1 VRRAWRRFRHHPPA
15 LVGLG
20 IIVVFLLLA
29 VFAPLISPYDPVA
42 QDLSS
47 AVQSPSSA
55 HWFGTDQLGRDIATR
70 LMYGTRI
77 SLLIGVL
84 AVLIGLV
91 IGVPLGMVAGYY
103 GGWADLAIS
112 RAADMM
118 FAFTSILLALTLVAV
133 LGVSLQNVIVAVGI
147 SVVPVIIRL
156 VRSSVLSLREEPYV
170 EAARALGAS
179 DLRIITRHVFRN
191 ALTPVLVHGT
201 LSIGVS
207 ILLAAGLGF
216 LGLGVQSPTPEWGTM
231 LGEGRQFIFNAPHMT
246 TFPGITIFLAI
257 LAFNLLGDGLRD
269 ALDPRMRTTGGP
281 AG

>member
-1 VRRAWRRFRHHPPA
+1 MTAWRRFRHHPPA
-15 LVGLG
+15 MIGLG
-20 IIVVFLLLA
+20 IILTFVVLA
-29 VFAPLISPYDPVA
+29 VLAPVISPYDPNA
-42 QDLSS
+42 QDLAASI
-47 AVQSPSSA
+47 QGPSGS
-55 HWFGTDQLGRDIATR
+55 HWLGTDQLGRDMATR

-77 SLLIGVL
+77 SLTIGVV
-84 AVLIGLV
+84 AVAIGMV
-91 IGVPLGMVAGYY
+91 IGVPMGMLAGYF

-112 RAADMM
+112 RFADMM

-133 LGVSLQNVIVAVGI
+133 LGVSLQNVIIAVGI

-179 DLRIITRHVFRN
+179 NLRIITRHVFRN
-191 ALTPVLVHGT
+191 SLTPVLVHGT

-216 LGLGVQSPTPEWGTM
+216 LGLGVQSPTAEWGTM
-231 LGEGRQFIFNAPHMT
+231 LGEGRQFIFSAPHLT
-246 TFPGITIFLAI
+246 TFPGVAIFLAI

-269 ALDPRMRTTGGP
+269 ALDPRLRTIDAP

>member
-1 VRRAWRRFRHHPPA
+1 MTAWRRFRHHTPA
-15 LVGLG
+15 MIGLG
-20 IIVVFLLLA
+20 IIVTFVLLA
-29 VFAPLISPYDPVA
+29 TFASVISPYDPNA
-42 QDLSS
+42 QDL
-47 AVQSPSSA
+47 AVSIQGPSGS
-55 HWFGTDQLGRDIATR
+55 HWLGTDQLGRDMATR

-77 SLLIGVL
+77 SLLIGVV
-84 AVLIGLV
+84 AVAIGLV
-91 IGVPLGMVAGYY
+91 IGVPLGMIAGYY

-112 RAADMM
+112 RFADMM

-133 LGVSLQNVIVAVGI
+133 LGVSLQNVIIAVGI

-179 DLRIITRHVFRN
+179 NLRIITRHVFRN
-191 ALTPVLVHGT
+191 SLTPVLVHGT

-216 LGLGVQSPTPEWGTM
+216 LGLGVQSPTAEWGTM
-231 LGEGRQFIFNAPHMT
+231 LGEGRQFIFSAPHLT

-269 ALDPRMRTTGGP
+269 ALDPRLRTVDAP

>member
-1 VRRAWRRFRHHPPA
+1 MRAWRRFRHHPPA

-20 IIVVFLLLA
+20 IVLMFVFLA
-29 VFAPLISPYDPVA
+29 AFAPLISPYDPVA
-42 QDLSS
+42 QDLAS
-47 AVQSPSSA
+47 AVEGPSA
-55 HWFGTDQLGRDIATR
+55 EHWFGTDQLGRDIATR

-84 AVLIGLV
+84 AVAIGLV
-91 IGVPLGMVAGYY
+91 IGVPLGMIAGYY

-170 EAARALGAS
+170 EAARVLGAS
-179 DLRIITRHVFRN
+179 DFRIITAHVFRN

-269 ALDPRMRTTGGP
+269 ALDPRMRAAGRPGG
-281 AG
+281 

>member
-1 VRRAWRRFRHHPPA
+1 MRAWRRFRHHPPA
-15 LVGLG
+15 LIGLG
-20 IIVVFLLLA
+20 IILTFVVLA
-29 VFAPLISPYDPVA
+29 TAAPVISPYDPNA
-42 QDLSS
+42 QDIAAAIEGPS
-47 AVQSPSSA
+47 AS
-55 HWFGTDQLGRDIATR
+55 HWLGTDQLGRDIATR
-70 LMYGTRI
+70 LMYGARI

-84 AVLIGLV
+84 AVGIGLL
-91 IGVPLGMVAGYY
+91 IGVPLGMIAGYY

-112 RAADMM
+112 RFADMM

-133 LGVSLQNVIVAVGI
+133 LGVSLQNVIIAVGI

-179 DLRIITRHVFRN
+179 NLRIITRHVFRN
-191 ALTPVLVHGT
+191 SLTPVLVHGT

-216 LGLGVQSPTPEWGTM
+216 LGLGVQSPTAEWGTM
-231 LGEGRQFIFNAPHMT
+231 LGEGRQFIFSAPHLT
-246 TFPGITIFLAI
+246 TFPGIAIFLAI

-269 ALDPRMRTTGGP
+269 ALDPRMRSVDRP

>member
-1 VRRAWRRFRHHPPA
+1 MRAWRRFRHHPPA
-15 LVGLG
+15 LVGLS
-20 IIVVFLLLA
+20 IILTFVLLA
-29 VFAPLISPYDPVA
+29 IFAPLISPYDPVA

-47 AVQSPSSA
+47 AVQSPSA
-55 HWFGTDQLGRDIATR
+55 EHWFGTDQLGRDIATR

-84 AVLIGLV
+84 AVAIGLV
-91 IGVPLGMVAGYY
+91 IGVPLGMIAGYY

-133 LGVSLQNVIVAVGI
+133 LGVSLQNVIIAVGI

-156 VRSSVLSLREEPYV
+156 VRSSVLTLREEPYV

-231 LGEGRQFIFNAPHMT
+231 LGEGRQYIFNAPHMT
-246 TFPGITIFLAI
+246 TFPGVTIFLAI

-281 AG
+281 AA

>member
-1 VRRAWRRFRHHPPA
+1 MRAWRRFRHHPPA
-15 LVGLG
+15 LIGLG
-20 IIVVFLLLA
+20 IIVTFVVLA
-29 VFAPLISPYDPVA
+29 ILAPVISPYDPNQQNLVEA
-42 QDLSS
+42 IEGPS
-47 AVQSPSSA
+47 AE
-55 HWFGTDQLGRDIATR
+55 HWLGTDQLGRDIATR
-70 LMYGTRI
+70 LMYGGRI
-77 SLLIGVL
+77 SLMIGVL

-91 IGVPLGMVAGYY
+91 VGVPLGMIAGYY

-112 RAADMM
+112 RFADMM

-133 LGVSLQNVIVAVGI
+133 LGVSLQNVIIAVGI
-147 SVVPVIIRL
+147 SVIPVIIRL
-156 VRSSVLSLREEPYV
+156 VRSSVLSLREEPFV

-191 ALTPVLVHGT
+191 SLTPVLVHGT

-216 LGLGVQSPTPEWGTM
+216 LGLGVQSPTAEWGTM
-231 LGEGRQFIFNAPHMT
+231 LGEGRQFIFSAPHLT
-246 TFPGITIFLAI
+246 TFPGIAIFLAI

-269 ALDPRMRTTGGP
+269 ALDPRMRTVDQP

>member
-1 VRRAWRRFRHHPPA
+1 MRAWRRFRHHTPA
-15 LVGLG
+15 MIGLG
-20 IIVVFLLLA
+20 IIVTFAVLA
-29 VFAPLISPYDPVA
+29 VLAPVISPYDPND
-42 QDLSS
+42 QDL
-47 AVQSPSSA
+47 AAAIQGPSGS
-55 HWFGTDQLGRDIATR
+55 HWLGTDQLGRDIATR
-70 LMYGTRI
+70 LMYGARI
-77 SLLIGVL
+77 SLMIGVL

-91 IGVPLGMVAGYY
+91 IGVPLGMIAGYY
-103 GGWADLAIS
+103 GGWSDLAIS
-112 RAADMM
+112 RFSDMM

-147 SVVPVIIRL
+147 SVIPVIIRL

-179 DLRIITRHVFRN
+179 NLRIITRHVFRN
-191 ALTPVLVHGT
+191 SLTPVLVHAT
-201 LSIGVS
+201 LSIGVC

-216 LGLGVQSPTPEWGTM
+216 LGLGVQSPTAEWGTM
-231 LGEGRQFIFNAPHMT
+231 LGEGRQFIFSAPHLT

-269 ALDPRMRTTGGP
+269 ALDPRLRTIDAP

>member
-1 VRRAWRRFRHHPPA
+1 MKAWRRFRHHPPA
-15 LVGLG
+15 MIGLT
-20 IIVVFLLLA
+20 IVVIFVALA
-29 VFAPLISPYDPVA
+29 ILAPVISPYDPNA
-42 QDLSS
+42 QDLAASIKG
-47 AVQSPSSA
+47 PSGS
-55 HWFGTDQLGRDIATR
+55 HWLGTDQLGRDVATR
-70 LMYGTRI
+70 LMYGARI

-84 AVLIGLV
+84 AVGIGLV
-91 IGVPLGMVAGYY
+91 IGVPLGMIAGYY

-112 RAADMM
+112 RFADMM

-133 LGVSLQNVIVAVGI
+133 LGVSLENVIIAVGI

-179 DLRIITRHVFRN
+179 NLRIITRHVFRN
-191 ALTPVLVHGT
+191 SLTPVLVHGT

-216 LGLGVQSPTPEWGTM
+216 LGLGVQSPTAEWGTM
-231 LGEGRQFIFNAPHMT
+231 LGEGRQFIFSAPHLT
-246 TFPGITIFLAI
+246 TFPGIAIFLAI

-269 ALDPRMRTTGGP
+269 ALDPRLRTVDGP

>member
-1 VRRAWRRFRHHPPA
+1 MRAWRRFRHHPPA

-20 IIVVFLLLA
+20 IILTFIALA
-29 VFAPLISPYDPVA
+29 IAAPVISPYDPVA

-47 AVQSPSSA
+47 AIQPPSA
-55 HWFGTDQLGRDIATR
+55 EHWFGTDQLGRDIATR

-84 AVLIGLV
+84 AVTIGLV
-91 IGVPLGMVAGYY
+91 VGVPLGVLAGYY
-103 GGWADLAIS
+103 GGWVDLGIS
-112 RAADMM
+112 RIADMM

-133 LGVSLQNVIVAVGI
+133 LGISLQNVIIAVGI

-170 EAARALGAS
+170 EAARTLGAS
-179 DLRIITRHVFRN
+179 DLRIIIRHILRN

-231 LGEGRQFIFNAPHMT
+231 LGEGRQFIFNAPHLT
-246 TFPGITIFLAI
+246 TFPGVTIFLAI

-269 ALDPRMRTTGGP
+269 ALDPRMRTVGRP

>member
-1 VRRAWRRFRHHPPA
+1 MRAWRRFRHHPPA
-15 LVGLG
+15 LIGLG
-20 IIVVFLLLA
+20 IILTFVVLA
-29 VFAPLISPYDPVA
+29 ALAPVISPYDPNA
-42 QDLSS
+42 QNLADSI
-47 AVQSPSSA
+47 QGPSGE
-55 HWFGTDQLGRDIATR
+55 HWLGTDQLGRDIATR
-70 LMYGTRI
+70 LMYGARI

-84 AVLIGLV
+84 AVGIGLV
-91 IGVPLGMVAGYY
+91 IGVPLGMIAGYY

-112 RAADMM
+112 RFADMM

-133 LGVSLQNVIVAVGI
+133 LGVSLQNVIIAVGI
-147 SVVPVIIRL
+147 SVIPVIIRL

-179 DLRIITRHVFRN
+179 NLRIITRHVFRN
-191 ALTPVLVHGT
+191 SLTPVLVHGT

-216 LGLGVQSPTPEWGTM
+216 LGLGVQSPTAEWGTM
-231 LGEGRQFIFNAPHMT
+231 LGEGRQFIFSAPHLT
-246 TFPGITIFLAI
+246 TFPGIAIFLAI

-269 ALDPRMRTTGGP
+269 ALDPRMRTVDGP

>member
-1 VRRAWRRFRHHPPA
+1 MRAWRRFRHHPPA
-15 LVGLG
+15 MIGLG
-20 IIVVFLLLA
+20 IILAFVVLA
-29 VFAPLISPYDPVA
+29 ILAPVISPYDPNA
-42 QDLSS
+42 QNLRD
-47 AVQSPSSA
+47 AIQGPSGS
-55 HWFGTDQLGRDIATR
+55 HWLGTDQLGRDVATR
-70 LMYGTRI
+70 LMYGARI
-77 SLLIGVL
+77 SLMIGVL

-112 RAADMM
+112 RFADMM

-147 SVVPVIIRL
+147 SVIPVIIRL

-179 DLRIITRHVFRN
+179 NLRIITRHVFRN
-191 ALTPVLVHGT
+191 SLTPVLVHGT

-216 LGLGVQSPTPEWGTM
+216 LGLGVQSPTAEWGTM
-231 LGEGRQFIFNAPHMT
+231 LGEGRQFIFSAPHLT
-246 TFPGITIFLAI
+246 TFPGIAIFLAI

-269 ALDPRMRTTGGP
+269 ALDPRMRSVDRP

>member
-1 VRRAWRRFRHHPPA
+1 MRAWSRFRHHTPA
-15 LVGLG
+15 MIGLG
-20 IIVVFLLLA
+20 IIVTFVVLA
-29 VFAPLISPYDPVA
+29 IFAPLISPFDPNAQNLSVA
-42 QDLSS
+42 IQGPS
-47 AVQSPSSA
+47 AE
-55 HWFGTDQLGRDIATR
+55 HWLGTDQLGRDIATR
-70 LMYGTRI
+70 LMYGARI

-84 AVLIGLV
+84 AVSIGLV
-91 IGVPLGMVAGYY
+91 IGVPLGMIAGYY

-112 RAADMM
+112 RFADMM

-133 LGVSLQNVIVAVGI
+133 LGVSLQNVIIAVGI
-147 SVVPVIIRL
+147 SVIPVIIRL

-179 DLRIITRHVFRN
+179 NLRIITRHVFRN
-191 ALTPVLVHGT
+191 SLTPVLVHGT

-216 LGLGVQSPTPEWGTM
+216 LGLGVQSPTAEWGTM
-231 LGEGRQFIFNAPHMT
+231 LGEGRQFIFSAPHLT
-246 TFPGITIFLAI
+246 TFPGIAIFLAI

-269 ALDPRMRTTGGP
+269 ALDPRMRTVDGP

>member
-1 VRRAWRRFRHHPPA
+1 MRAWRRFRHHPPA
-15 LVGLG
+15 MIGLG
-20 IIVVFLLLA
+20 IILTFVLLA
-29 VFAPLISPYDPVA
+29 VLAPVISPYDPNA
-42 QDLSS
+42 QDLASS
-47 AVQSPSSA
+47 IQGPSAS
-55 HWFGTDQLGRDIATR
+55 HWLGTDQLGRDIATR

-91 IGVPLGMVAGYY
+91 IGVPLGMIAGYY

-112 RAADMM
+112 RFADMM

-133 LGVSLQNVIVAVGI
+133 LGVSLQNVIIAVGI
-147 SVVPVIIRL
+147 SVIPVIIRL

-179 DLRIITRHVFRN
+179 NLRIITRHVFRN
-191 ALTPVLVHGT
+191 SLTPVLVHGT

-216 LGLGVQSPTPEWGTM
+216 LGLGVQSPTAEWGTM
-231 LGEGRQFIFNAPHMT
+231 LGEGRQFIFSAPHLT
-246 TFPGITIFLAI
+246 TFPGIAIFLAI

-269 ALDPRMRTTGGP
+269 ALDPRMRTVDGP

>member
-1 VRRAWRRFRHHPPA
+1 MKAWRRFRHHPPA
-15 LVGLG
+15 MIGLT
-20 IIVVFLLLA
+20 IVVIFVALA
-29 VFAPLISPYDPVA
+29 ILAPVISPYDPNA
-42 QDLSS
+42 QDLAASIKG
-47 AVQSPSSA
+47 PSGS
-55 HWFGTDQLGRDIATR
+55 HWLGTDQLGRDVATR
-70 LMYGTRI
+70 LMYGARI

-84 AVLIGLV
+84 AVGIGLV
-91 IGVPLGMVAGYY
+91 IGVPLGMIAGYY

-112 RAADMM
+112 RFADMM

-133 LGVSLQNVIVAVGI
+133 LGVSLENVIIAVGI

-179 DLRIITRHVFRN
+179 NLRIITRHVFRN
-191 ALTPVLVHGT
+191 SLTPVLVHGT
-201 LSIGVS
+201 RSIGVS

-216 LGLGVQSPTPEWGTM
+216 LGLGVQSPTAEWGTM
-231 LGEGRQFIFNAPHMT
+231 LGEGRQFIFSAPHLT
-246 TFPGITIFLAI
+246 TFPGIAIFLAI

-269 ALDPRMRTTGGP
+269 ALDPRLRTVDGP

>member
-1 VRRAWRRFRHHPPA
+1 MTAWRRFRHHTPGM
-15 LVGLG
+15 VGLG
-20 IIVVFLLLA
+20 IILVFLLLA
-29 VFAPLISPYDPVA
+29 VLAPLISPYDPNA
-42 QDLSS
+42 QDLASS
-47 AVQSPSSA
+47 IRGPSGS
-55 HWFGTDQLGRDIATR
+55 HWLGTDQLGRDMATR

-77 SLLIGVL
+77 SLLIGVV
-84 AVLIGLV
+84 AVAIGLV
-91 IGVPLGMVAGYY
+91 IGVPLGMIAGYY

-112 RAADMM
+112 RFADML

-133 LGVSLQNVIVAVGI
+133 LGVSLQNVIIAVGI

-179 DLRIITRHVFRN
+179 NLRIITRHVFRN
-191 ALTPVLVHGT
+191 SLTPVLVHGT

-216 LGLGVQSPTPEWGTM
+216 LGLGVQSPTAEWGTM
-231 LGEGRQFIFNAPHMT
+231 LGEGRQFIFSAPHLT
-246 TFPGITIFLAI
+246 TFPGIAIFLAI

-269 ALDPRMRTTGGP
+269 ALDPRLRTIDAP

>member
-1 VRRAWRRFRHHPPA
+1 MRAWRRFRHHPPA
-15 LVGLG
+15 LIGLG
-20 IIVVFLLLA
+20 IILTFVVLA
-29 VFAPLISPYDPVA
+29 IAAPVISPYDPNA
-42 QDLSS
+42 QDIAAAIDGPS
-47 AVQSPSSA
+47 AS
-55 HWFGTDQLGRDIATR
+55 HWLGTDQLGRDIATR
-70 LMYGTRI
+70 LMYGARI

-84 AVLIGLV
+84 AVGIGLLF
-91 IGVPLGMVAGYY
+91 GVPLGMIAGYY

-112 RAADMM
+112 RFADMM

-133 LGVSLQNVIVAVGI
+133 LGVSLQNVIIAVGI

-179 DLRIITRHVFRN
+179 NLRIITRHVFRN
-191 ALTPVLVHGT
+191 SLTPVLVHGT

-216 LGLGVQSPTPEWGTM
+216 LGLGVQSPTAEWGTM
-231 LGEGRQFIFNAPHMT
+231 LGEGRQFIFSAPHMT
-246 TFPGITIFLAI
+246 TFPGIAIFLAI

-269 ALDPRMRTTGGP
+269 ALDPRMRTVDRP
-281 AG
+281 AA

>member
-1 VRRAWRRFRHHPPA
+1 MRAWRRFRHHPPA
-15 LVGLG
+15 MIGLG
-20 IIVVFLLLA
+20 IIVTFVLLA
-29 VFAPLISPYDPVA
+29 ILAPLISPYDPNQQNLVEA
-42 QDLSS
+42 IEGPS
-47 AVQSPSSA
+47 AE
-55 HWFGTDQLGRDIATR
+55 HWLGTDQLGRDIATR
-70 LMYGTRI
+70 LMYGGRI
-77 SLLIGVL
+77 SLMIGVL

-91 IGVPLGMVAGYY
+91 VGVPLGMIAGYY

-112 RAADMM
+112 RFADMM

-133 LGVSLQNVIVAVGI
+133 LGVSLQNVIIAVGI
-147 SVVPVIIRL
+147 SVIPVIIRL
-156 VRSSVLSLREEPYV
+156 VRSSVLSLREEPFV

-191 ALTPVLVHGT
+191 SLTPVLVHGT

-216 LGLGVQSPTPEWGTM
+216 LGLGVQSPTAEWGTM
-231 LGEGRQFIFNAPHMT
+231 LGEGRQFIFSAPHLT
-246 TFPGITIFLAI
+246 TFPGIAIFLAI

-269 ALDPRMRTTGGP
+269 ALDPRMRTIDQP

>member
-1 VRRAWRRFRHHPPA
+1 MTAWRRFRHHTPG

-20 IIVVFLLLA
+20 IILIFIILA
-29 VFAPLISPYDPVA
+29 TLAPLLSPYDPNA
-42 QDLSS
+42 QDLASS
-47 AVQSPSSA
+47 IKGPSGS
-55 HWFGTDQLGRDIATR
+55 HWLGTDQLGRDMATR
-70 LMYGTRI
+70 LMYGARI
-77 SLLIGVL
+77 SLLIGVV
-84 AVLIGLV
+84 AVAIGLV
-91 IGVPLGMVAGYY
+91 IGVPLGMIAGYF

-112 RAADMM
+112 RFADMM

-133 LGVSLQNVIVAVGI
+133 LGVSLQNVIIAVGI

-179 DLRIITRHVFRN
+179 NLRIITRHVLRN
-191 ALTPVLVHGT
+191 SLTPVLVHGT

-216 LGLGVQSPTPEWGTM
+216 LGLGVQSPTAEWGTM
-231 LGEGRQFIFNAPHMT
+231 LGEGRQFIFSAPHLT
-246 TFPGITIFLAI
+246 TFPGVAIFLAI

-269 ALDPRMRTTGGP
+269 ALDPRLRTVEGP

>member
-1 VRRAWRRFRHHPPA
+1 MRAWRRFRHHPPA
-15 LVGLG
+15 LIGLG
-20 IIVVFLLLA
+20 IIMTFLVLA
-29 VFAPLISPYDPVA
+29 LFAPIISPYDPVQ

-47 AVQSPSSA
+47 AIQPPSGE

-84 AVLIGLV
+84 AVAIGLA
-91 IGVPLGMVAGYY
+91 IGLPLGMVAGYY
-103 GGWADLAIS
+103 GGWVDVGVSRLADV
-112 RAADMM
+112 M

-133 LGVSLQNVIVAVGI
+133 LGISLKNVILAVGI
-147 SVVPVIIRL
+147 SVIPVIIRL

-170 EAARALGAS
+170 EAARSMGAS
-179 DLRIITRHVFRN
+179 DLRIITRHILRN

-231 LGEGRQFIFNAPHMT
+231 LGEGRQFIFSAPHLT

-269 ALDPRMRTTGGP
+269 ALDPRMRTIDRP
-281 AG
+281 AA

>member
-1 VRRAWRRFRHHPPA
+1 MKAWRRFRHHPPA
-15 LVGLG
+15 MIGLT
-20 IIVVFLLLA
+20 IVVIFVALA
-29 VFAPLISPYDPVA
+29 ILAPLISPYDPNA
-42 QDLSS
+42 QDLAASIKG
-47 AVQSPSSA
+47 PSGS
-55 HWFGTDQLGRDIATR
+55 HWLGTDQLGRDVATR
-70 LMYGTRI
+70 LMYGARI

-84 AVLIGLV
+84 AVGIGLV
-91 IGVPLGMVAGYY
+91 IGVPLGMIAGYY

-112 RAADMM
+112 RFADMM

-133 LGVSLQNVIVAVGI
+133 LGVSLENVIIAVGI

-179 DLRIITRHVFRN
+179 NLRIITRHVFRN
-191 ALTPVLVHGT
+191 SLTPVLVHGT

-216 LGLGVQSPTPEWGTM
+216 LGLGVQSPTAEWGTM
-231 LGEGRQFIFNAPHMT
+231 LGEGRQFIFSAPHLT
-246 TFPGITIFLAI
+246 TFPGIAIFLAI

-269 ALDPRMRTTGGP
+269 ALDPRLRTVDGP